1 MKLRATSNLL
11 PPQKMQVSVG
21 GGQYPL
27 CRAKIPNPQ
36 GCSSSL
42 FFYSKSC
49 THCYLLPSLVS
60 KNIPIGKLQYCSG
73 YETGPRNQRNV
84 GAIYASEAGAETS
97 TTAAETDDAERW
109 VLEPVGDG
117 DSRHIGFKVSMP
129 GAFEIASSAVTVGRL
144 PEKADIVIPVGT
156 VFLVIHST
164 NHSDFLLN
172 AKTVSGVHA
181 RIEKKDGVLLVT
193 DLDSTN
199 GTFIGEKR
207 LKPGVAAPLSS
218 GSYITFGDTN
228 LAIFRVSKLENAEVP
243 GKSEES
249 EAKTE
254 DSSVAT
260 G

>member
-1 MKLRATSNLL
+1 
-11 PPQKMQVSVG
+11 MQLSVG

-27 CRAKIPNPQ
+27 CRAAKIPNPQ
-36 GCSSSL
+36 SCSSSL

-60 KNIPIGKLQYCSG
+60 KNIPIGKLQYCSV
-73 YETGPRNQRNV
+73 YETGPRNIQRNV
-84 GAIYASEAGAETS
+84 GAIYASEAGAEIS
-97 TTAAETDDAERW
+97 TTAAEETDDAERW
-109 VLEPVGDG
+109 LLEPAGDG

-156 VFLVIHST
+156 V
-164 NHSDFLLN
+164 
-172 AKTVSGVHA
+172 SGVHA

-207 LKPGVAAPLSS
+207 LKPGVAAPMSS

-249 EAKTE
+249 KAKTE

>member
-1 MKLRATSNLL
+1 
-11 PPQKMQVSVG
+11 MQVSVG

-36 GCSSSL
+36 SCSSSL

-60 KNIPIGKLQYCSG
+60 KNIPIGKLQYCSV
-73 YETGPRNQRNV
+73 YETGPINIQRNV

-97 TTAAETDDAERW
+97 TTAAETNDAERW
-109 VLEPVGDG
+109 LLEP
-117 DSRHIGFKVSMP
+117 
-129 GAFEIASSAVTVGRL
+129 A
-144 PEKADIVIPVGT
+144 
-156 VFLVIHST
+156 
-164 NHSDFLLN
+164 
-172 AKTVSGVHA
+172 VSGVHA

-207 LKPGVAAPLSS
+207 LKPGVAAPMSS

-254 DSSVAT
+254 DSSVTT

>member
-1 MKLRATSNLL
+1 
-11 PPQKMQVSVG
+11 MQVSVG

-84 GAIYASEAGAETS
+84 GTIYASEAGAEIS

-109 VLEPVGDG
+109 LLEPIGDG

-129 GAFEIASSAVTVGRL
+129 GAFEIASVKCSDRWAPTR
-144 PEKADIVIPVGT
+144 ESRYRNSRRN
-156 VFLVIHST
+156 ST
-164 NHSDFLLN
+164 IHSDFLLN